1 VKPLLTGNLGKIIL
15 GDPGVPVLAQSSLG
29 CTSILELA
37 KGVLVYDSIVTSRL
51 EESRLMVSLGLTRM
65 EGPTVMKGSVTSH

>member
-1 VKPLLTGNLGKIIL
+1 
-15 GDPGVPVLAQSSLG
+15 VLAQSSLG

-51 EESRLMVSLGLTRM
+51 EESRLMVSLGVTRM
-65 EGPTVMKGSVTSH
+65 KGPTVMKGSVTSH